1 MIAILK
7 NIVFV
12 NLSISQWTARK
23 KLKIEDLKRVD
34 GSQIPPD
41 RLASL
46 GSKRVMKPEALAP
59 FAAFKRQAERVV
71 LAAGTRFLGGY
82 AIPDSKINDVM
93 AKLDDIKT
101 NFIKAK
107 AAFLLEYDTEVAAW
121 IDDNPGWENVIRQ
134 SIESI
139 SYVERQLQFSVQTIN
154 LSPVKSHTSG
164 LQQEVNSL
172 AGQLRHE
179 TQVAAR
185 QSWDASF
192 KGNAEVGQKAVRP
205 IRALLEKIEG
215 LVFLEPE
222 LAELVA
228 GIKNVL
234 DALPKHGAI
243 KGADFAALCGVM
255 QLLGDIPDTELM
267 VGAEEEDEVEDAQTD
282 SDVAVPFIP
291 IPAIGTPVEMPVE
304 WF

>member
-1 MIAILK
+1 
-7 NIVFV
+7 
-12 NLSISQWTARK
+12 
-23 KLKIEDLKRVD
+23 
-34 GSQIPPD
+34 
-41 RLASL
+41 
-46 GSKRVMKPEALAP
+46 MKPEALAP

-154 LSPVKSHTSG
+154 LSPVKSHTRG

-185 QSWDASF
+185 QAWDASF

-222 LAELVA
+222 LAELVD

-267 VGAEEEDEVEDAQTD
+267 VGAEEEEEVEDAQTD